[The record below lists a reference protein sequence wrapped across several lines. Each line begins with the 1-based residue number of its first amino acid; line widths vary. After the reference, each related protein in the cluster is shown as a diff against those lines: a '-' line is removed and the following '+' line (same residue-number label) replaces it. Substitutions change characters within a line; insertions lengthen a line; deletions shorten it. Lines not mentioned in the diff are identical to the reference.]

1 MADGDFMY
9 LKKRTSANKVLRDKH
24 LILLKIQNMM
34 DIKEVLLIY
43 FINPLIKI
51 LLVGA
56 LKIEIFLIK
65 KLAEKWCKSIIR
77 MFSKRKLH
85 SVFIDS
91 IWDANSENMHLVSGL
106 NKGFRF
112 LLCVFDIYIKYTW
125 VILLKDKKDITINN
139 AFQKILEESN
149 HGSE

>member
-56 LKIEIFLIK
+56 LKMQI
-65 KLAEKWCKSIIR
+65 
-77 MFSKRKLH
+77 
-85 SVFIDS
+85 
-91 IWDANSENMHLVSGL
+91 
-106 NKGFRF
+106 
-112 LLCVFDIYIKYTW
+112 
-125 VILLKDKKDITINN
+125 
-139 AFQKILEESN
+139 QKICT
-149 HGSE
+149 

>member
-65 KLAEKWCKSIIR
+65 K
-77 MFSKRKLH
+77 
-85 SVFIDS
+85 
-91 IWDANSENMHLVSGL
+91 
-106 NKGFRF
+106 
-112 LLCVFDIYIKYTW
+112 
-125 VILLKDKKDITINN
+125 
-139 AFQKILEESN
+139 
-149 HGSE
+149 